1 MADSS
6 VFQADVQ
13 AVIDAILEQ
22 QRSELSGL
30 GPDAAMLLDHAAGF
44 LRGGKRLRAEFLAA
58 GYRSA
63 GGAELAGPG
72 SPAVQ
77 AAAALELFHAAALAH
92 DDIIDRSDTRRG
104 RPSTHRAFEAH
115 HRASGWAGDGARFGE
130 GAAIIFGDLV
140 LVWSDERF
148 IEATALA
155 ERPAWG
161 RRAREEFRRM
171 RAEVA
176 AGQVLDLVEEVA
188 WPVVPIG
195 ERAARARR
203 VATAKSARYSVEA
216 PIVLGA
222 LLAGA
227 DDAQVAAI
235 RAFGLPLGLAFQFR
249 DDILGVVGDEQ
260 VTGKPAGDDLREGK
274 RTVLIAAAEARASE
288 EERAWF
294 DARLGDPELPAEEAA
309 AMAARIRE
317 LGALDAVEA
326 EIAALLEEALGALD
340 AAGLDA
346 GSRELLEAL
355 AHRAA
360 RREV

>member
-6 VFQADVQ
+6 RLQADVQ
-13 AVIDAILEQ
+13 AVIDGLLAEQ
-22 QRSELSGL
+22 RREFAPL
-30 GPDAAMLLDHAAGF
+30 GPDAALLIDHAEPF

-58 GYRSA
+58 GYRSIA
-63 GGAELAGPG
+63 GEAPLGER
-72 SPAVQ
+72 SPVVQ

-104 RPSTHRAFEAH
+104 APSTHRVFESRHGDA
-115 HRASGWAGDGARFGE
+115 GWTGDGARFGE
-130 GAAIIFGDLV
+130 SAAIIFGDLV

-148 IEATALA
+148 IEACSLV
-155 ERPAWG
+155 EPDRG

-176 AGQVLDLVEEVA
+176 AGQYLDLVEELA
-188 WPVVPIG
+188 WPVVPVE
-195 ERAARARR
+195 ERAERARR
-203 VATAKSARYSVEA
+203 VATSKSARYSVEA
-216 PIVLGA
+216 PLVLGA

-227 DDAQVAAI
+227 DDAAVERI

-249 DDILGVVGDEQ
+249 DDILGVTGDER

-274 RTVLIAAAEARASE
+274 RTVLIAAAESRASA
-288 EERAWF
+288 EERAWL
-294 DARLGDPELPAEEAA
+294 DARLGNPDLSPADVRE
-309 AMAARIRE
+309 MIDRIVA
-317 LGALDAVEA
+317 LGAVDDVEA
-326 EIAALLEEALGALD
+326 EIARLLEEALSSLESASLD
-340 AAGLDA
+340 PE
-346 GSRELLEAL
+346 SRELLEAL